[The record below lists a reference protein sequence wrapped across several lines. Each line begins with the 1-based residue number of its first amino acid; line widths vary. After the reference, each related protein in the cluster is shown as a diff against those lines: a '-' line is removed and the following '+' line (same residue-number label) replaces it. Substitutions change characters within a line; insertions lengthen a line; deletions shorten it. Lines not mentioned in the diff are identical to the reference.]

1 MKLTT
6 LSSSISLHDGGSLLG
21 MIGWREHDTHI
32 EVLTLHV
39 TTPVALLRLMVEFR
53 RLHAPAKVCYET
65 SLDNEAMQRLG
76 SLLGAVEADGRYWFA
91 LCRGGR
97 DTSQARQET

>member
-1 MKLTT
+1 MILKT
-6 LSSSISLHDGGSLLG
+6 LSSSISLFDGDTLLG

-32 EVLTLHV
+32 EVLTLHG
-39 TTPVALLRLMVEFR
+39 TTPSTLLRLMVEFR

-65 SLDNEAMQRLG
+65 GSNNLPMMRLG
-76 SLLGAVEADGRYWFA
+76 LLLGAKEVDGRYWFA

-97 DTSQARQET
+97 DTLETRQET